1 MTCAKR
7 TDQEDISRCSQQW
20 HKLGST
26 FWFFIF
32 NRGPIMWTDFSPSL
46 VTFKYLHLWRT
57 WSCAWTKKNIRYVY
71 RLDWN
76 YVVNLEFAQIYNWIK
91 QICLMV
97 SRFSYPGG
105 TRNTKKQIVYLQSKI
120 LFFTFLLS
128 SWHHLYQNLNHCF
141 GQFPNTQYWMVIF
154 RKSIHSWRYILHL
167 TPFCGLITWPCFIK
181 SDKSKGACNRVN
193 LFLLIFSLTIRRLL
207 LLAALSAS

>member
-1 MTCAKR
+1 MKPTR
-7 TDQEDISRCSQQW
+7 TQIG
-20 HKLGST
+20 LY
-26 FWFFIF
+26 F
-32 NRGPIMWTDFSPSL
+32 L
-46 VTFKYLHLWRT
+46 VLHLQQGPHYVNWLFPIPSYLQIST
-57 WSCAWTKKNIRYVY
+57 LMKDLKLCLNQKNIRYVY

-97 SRFSYPGG
+97 SRFSYLGG
-105 TRNTKKQIVYLQSKI
+105 SRNTKKQIVYLQGKI

-128 SWHHLYQNLNHCF
+128 SWHHLYQKLNHCF

-193 LFLLIFSLTIRRLL
+193 LFFLIFSLTIRSLL